1 MIPFLVIFSNAC
13 ITFSKIEHVC
23 SKTNLNKFQRTEIIQ
38 SMTEI
43 ITEMFSDHTAD
54 KLNVNI
60 LKHNLKITKY
70 LGGGTNLSL
79 EKEAREP

>member
-1 MIPFLVIFSNAC
+1 
-13 ITFSKIEHVC
+13 
-23 SKTNLNKFQRTEIIQ
+23 
-38 SMTEI
+38 
-43 ITEMFSDHTAD
+43 MFSDHTAD

-60 LKHNLKITKY
+60 LKDNLKIPKY

>member
-1 MIPFLVIFSNAC
+1 MQQNKSQQIPKNWNH
-13 ITFSKIEHVC
+13 IEYDWNH
-23 SKTNLNKFQRTEIIQ
+23 
-38 SMTEI
+38 
-43 ITEMFSDHTAD
+43 TEMFSDHTAD

-60 LKHNLKITKY
+60 LKDNLKIPKY